1 MLNRRWPFSGRWVCA
16 PEPHWITNPR
26 RRVCST
32 PSTSGAPAPER
43 SRPELL
49 LASPIRGQRTHRDHA
64 VRVSQPRPRLLL
76 YLNLSS
82 PAQPG
87 QTGPGPIR
95 HRAARPGHRAAP
107 GHRRPRAPVRRGHRD
122 LGRHRYLG
130 LACQI
135 HLRLLATDHRDPA
148 GGHRRQPGNRRGPG
162 LDPAAPHSA
171 VPGLRQ
177 RLLRSHRCVQP
188 ITRGRARDPAP
199 AAQPH
204 LHVRARGAANLRFG
218 SRPRPGRHRR
228 TSVARHPLPDR
239 RHRWRAHGHPGR
251 RLDSRPLLP
260 ANARRPRGLK
270 CPGVIFSD
278 RR

>member
-43 SRPELL
+43 SRKPRATARAPHSRATDASRSRSTCQPTSTTTTPVSKPK
-49 LASPIRGQRTHRDHA
+49 LASATGTDRPWSNTTPRCATRSPCGTWTSSTPRT
-64 VRVSQPRPRLLL
+64 
-76 YLNLSS
+76 
-82 PAQPG
+82 
-87 QTGPGPIR
+87 
-95 HRAARPGHRAAP
+95 
-107 GHRRPRAPVRRGHRD
+107 VRRSHRD
-122 LGRHRYLG
+122 LGRHHYLG

-162 LDPAAPHSA
+162 LDPAAHHSA

-188 ITRGRARDPAP
+188 ITRGRAQDPAP

-204 LHVRARGAANLRFG
+204 LHVRARGAANLDSGHALDQDVIDARVWLGIHFRTADTDG
-218 SRPRPGRHRR
+218 VRMGTRAADWILDHYFQRTPGDHE
-228 TSVARHPLPDR
+228 D
-239 RHRWRAHGHPGR
+239 
-251 RLDSRPLLP
+251 
-260 ANARRPRGLK
+260 
-270 CPGVIFSD
+270 
-278 RR
+278 